1 VLFKWIKGLNRVK
14 EWCVYISGYNGI
26 NNMGIRNYLVMT
38 VLIMFLVSCNHNG
51 KTSKSTDTTSEVV
64 NAQSKTFECEQ
75 FSVSYPNGYYA
86 KEEIDDSGSGSLYI
100 GKDSAD
106 EDMTSII
113 WQSPGTFP
121 SNEHD
126 FVTLFVSKE
135 IEEYKKDGMFYDVMT
150 VDSTFTIDGYPTYSI
165 SSIFTEGSDT
175 IIQSRTGLIIPD
187 KLNMMIVQRAN
198 TKRPMNEVQKMTVI
212 IQSIKI
218 KE

>member
-1 VLFKWIKGLNRVK
+1 MRMRVF
-14 EWCVYISGYNGI
+14 
-26 NNMGIRNYLVMT
+26 LVMT
-38 VLIMFLVSCNHNG
+38 VLTMLLVSCNQNG
-51 KTSKSTDTTSEVV
+51 KTSQSIDTTNEVV
-64 NAQSKTFECEQ
+64 NAQSKTFECEL
-75 FSVSYPNGYYA
+75 FSLLYPKGYYA
-86 KEEIDDSGSGSLYI
+86 KEEIDDSGSGRLYI
-100 GKDSAD
+100 GRDSTD

-165 SSIFTEGSDT
+165 TSIFTEGSDT
-175 IIQSRTGLIIPD
+175 IIQSRTGVIIND

-198 TKRPMNEVQKMTVI
+198 TKKTMDEVQKMTEI
-212 IQSIKI
+212 IQSIII

>member
-1 VLFKWIKGLNRVK
+1 
-14 EWCVYISGYNGI
+14 
-26 NNMGIRNYLVMT
+26 
-38 VLIMFLVSCNHNG
+38 MFLVSCNHSG
-51 KTSKSTDTTSEVV
+51 KSSQGTDTTSEVV

-100 GKDSAD
+100 GRDSTN
-106 EDMTSII
+106 EDMTSIT

-175 IIQSRTGLIIPD
+175 IIQSRTGIIIPD
-187 KLNMMIVQRAN
+187 KLNMMIVQKAN
-198 TKRPMNEVQKMTVI
+198 TKQSMDEVQKMTDI

>member
-1 VLFKWIKGLNRVK
+1 MIEYNGLNNTSMRAF
-14 EWCVYISGYNGI
+14 
-26 NNMGIRNYLVMT
+26 LVMIALT
-38 VLIMFLVSCNHNG
+38 MFLVSCNQSG
-51 KTSKSTDTTSEVV
+51 KTSQITNTTSEDIS
-64 NAQSKTFECEQ
+64 AQSKTYECEQ
-75 FSVSYPNGYYA
+75 FSISYPNGYYA
-86 KEEIDDSGSGSLYI
+86 KEEVDDSGWGRLFIGRDSL
-100 GKDSAD
+100 DND
-106 EDMTSII
+106 VTSVF
-113 WQSPGTFP
+113 WESPGSFP
-121 SNEHD
+121 SNERD

-198 TKRPMNEVQKMTVI
+198 TKKPMDEVKAMSEI